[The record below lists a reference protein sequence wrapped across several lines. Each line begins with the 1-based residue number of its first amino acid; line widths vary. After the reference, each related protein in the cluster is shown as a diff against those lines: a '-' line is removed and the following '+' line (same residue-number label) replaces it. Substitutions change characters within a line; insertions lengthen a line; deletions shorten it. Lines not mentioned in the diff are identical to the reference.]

1 MIIDW
6 DSKTI
11 IAELR
16 RCNAAMTNPHETG
29 FVQWPCKQT
38 LYKVKFALD
47 AMLEDAPVFAGEE
60 EWLAEQE
67 KQQVWKKL
75 NE

>member
-1 MIIDW
+1 MVD
-6 DSKTI
+6 
-11 IAELR
+11 
-16 RCNAAMTNPHETG
+16 PYETG
-29 FVQWPCKQT
+29 FTQWPCKQT

-47 AMLEDAPVFAGEE
+47 EMMENAPTFAGEE